1 VLILDQ
7 LFTCPG
13 LRRSSVTTH
22 RLECEAPVF
31 HHTLARSASATPPAA
46 GCPGRPVFLFS
57 ADPHRDAGWGNCR
70 GERLR
75 TLSPRASTY
84 VTMEGM
90 DAERVVFEGF
100 EGLHLVADVRGEAD
114 AWPVLFLHGGGQ
126 TRHAWGSTA
135 ETVATD
141 GWRTVTLDLRGHGES
156 DWAPNGDYSFTAF
169 CADCVAVV
177 DQLGR
182 PPVLVGA
189 SLGGMSAMLAEG
201 TSDRVVSCGLVLVD
215 ITPKTN
221 AVGIERIKTFMQSGV
236 DGFDTLEEAAAAIA
250 AYTPQRT
257 RQVNP
262 SGLRKVLRQR
272 GDRWY
277 WHWDPRVIG
286 QDRTEVVPDR
296 LAGLLDV
303 ATSNIHVPTLLVRGL
318 LSDVVTQEGVDDLLA
333 QIPGATVVGVDGAAH
348 MIAGDR
354 NDAFSD
360 AVIAF
365 LRDRIQPT
373 IGS

>member
-1 VLILDQ
+1 M
-7 LFTCPG
+7 
-13 LRRSSVTTH
+13 
-22 RLECEAPVF
+22 
-31 HHTLARSASATPPAA
+31 
-46 GCPGRPVFLFS
+46 
-57 ADPHRDAGWGNCR
+57 DPMGVDTIG
-70 GERLR
+70 
-75 TLSPRASTY
+75 
-84 VTMEGM
+84 
-90 DAERVVFEGF
+90 FEGF
-100 EGLHLVADVRGEAD
+100 EGLQLVADVRGDPD

-135 ETVATD
+135 ERVAD
-141 GWRTVTLDLRGHGES
+141 QGWRTVALDLRGHGDS
-156 DWAPNGDYSFTAF
+156 DWAPHGDYSFTAF
-169 CADCVAVV
+169 CADCVAVA

-201 TSDRVVSCGLVLVD
+201 TSDRTVSCGLVLVD

-221 AVGIERIKTFMQSGV
+221 AVGIERIKSFMLSGV
-236 DGFDTLEEAAAAIA
+236 DGFDTLDDAVEAIA

-257 RQVNP
+257 RPVNP
-262 SGLRKVLRQR
+262 AGLMKVLRQR

-277 WHWDPRVIG
+277 WHWDPRFIG
-286 QDRTEVVPDR
+286 QDRSEVVPDR

-303 ATSNIHVPTLLVRGL
+303 ATSNIKVPTMLVRGL

-333 QIPGATVVGVDGAAH
+333 QIPDATVVDVDGAAH
-348 MIAGDR
+348 MIAGDK

-365 LRDRIQPT
+365 LRDRIRPM
-373 IGS
+373 IA